1 MNIDMYMSEL
11 ASRAGIKKLFLI
23 LLSASIITNFLL
35 GAVILAKKDKI
46 QTILVPPEIQR
57 TVTVSNMSISREYLE
72 EMGLFMTQQLL
83 NTSPSSVD
91 GQYRVLLKYVDP
103 RYFQALERELTITKK
118 WIRRNNVSTW
128 FTPRRITGFPNN
140 NTVVIEGQFM
150 VSQGDTISQKS
161 TRKLI
166 ITFKNV
172 DGKIALVSI
181 KEEVRKKSG
190 KVKSQKAGA
199 SEPVSQVVQ
208 DQNDALDEDGTEVVD
223 YVGE

>member
-190 KVKSQKAGA
+190 KGKSQKAGA